1 MSKREMGEH
10 EIFLIVDNVD
20 PKTKFDF
27 LQNCGDACQCCCTE
41 GSESCLLGVDN
52 GHDVTEM

>member
-27 LQNCGDACQCCCTE
+27 LQNCGDVSAAVQKGVSLACWVLTM
-41 GSESCLLGVDN
+41 D
-52 GHDVTEM
+52 MM